1 MITLILIAM
10 NAVVSWLSFNNSR
23 LLDRLVLWPPAIDR
37 DRQYD
42 RLITYGF
49 VHANI
54 SHLLFNM
61 VTLYFLAA

>member
-10 NAVVSWLSFNNSR
+10 NAVVSWLAFNNSR
-23 LLDRLVLWPPAIDR
+23 LLDRLVFRPPAIDR

-49 VHANI
+49 VHADI